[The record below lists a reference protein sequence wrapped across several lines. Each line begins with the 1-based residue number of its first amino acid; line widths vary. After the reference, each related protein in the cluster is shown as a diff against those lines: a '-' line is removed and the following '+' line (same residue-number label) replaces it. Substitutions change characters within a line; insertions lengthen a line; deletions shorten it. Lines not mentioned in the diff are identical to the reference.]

1 MLRKEELC
9 EFLAKSQVFTKD
21 GKSGM
26 VDPLDGT
33 EKKPMTL
40 PESDK
45 LADFKNSLD
54 FENRLK
60 NVSNTADYVQNTYI
74 NKNFFST

>member
-1 MLRKEELC
+1 
-9 EFLAKSQVFTKD
+9 
-21 GKSGM
+21 
-26 VDPLDGT
+26 
-33 EKKPMTL
+33 MTL

-74 NKNFFST
+74 SKNFFST

>member
-1 MLRKEELC
+1 
-9 EFLAKSQVFTKD
+9 
-21 GKSGM
+21 
-26 VDPLDGT
+26 
-33 EKKPMTL
+33 MTL

-60 NVSNTADYVQNTYI
+60 NVSNTADYVQNVYV

>member
-1 MLRKEELC
+1 
-9 EFLAKSQVFTKD
+9 
-21 GKSGM
+21 
-26 VDPLDGT
+26 
-33 EKKPMTL
+33 MTL

-45 LADFKNSLD
+45 LADFKNSLV

-60 NVSNTADYVQNTYI
+60 NVLNTADYVQNAYI

>member
-1 MLRKEELC
+1 
-9 EFLAKSQVFTKD
+9 
-21 GKSGM
+21 
-26 VDPLDGT
+26 
-33 EKKPMTL
+33 MTL

-45 LADFKNSLD
+45 LADFKNSPI

>member
-1 MLRKEELC
+1 MRKEELC
-9 EFLAKSQVFTKD
+9 EFLAKAQVFTKD

-26 VDPLDGT
+26 FDPLDGT
-33 EKKPMTL
+33 EKKTMTL

>member
-1 MLRKEELC
+1 
-9 EFLAKSQVFTKD
+9 
-21 GKSGM
+21 
-26 VDPLDGT
+26 
-33 EKKPMTL
+33 MTF

-60 NVSNTADYVQNTYI
+60 NVSNMADYVQNTYVNI
-74 NKNFFST
+74 NFFST

>member
-1 MLRKEELC
+1 
-9 EFLAKSQVFTKD
+9 
-21 GKSGM
+21 
-26 VDPLDGT
+26 
-33 EKKPMTL
+33 MTL

-54 FENRLK
+54 FENRLQ
-60 NVSNTADYVQNTYI
+60 NVSIMADFVQNTYI

>member
-1 MLRKEELC
+1 
-9 EFLAKSQVFTKD
+9 
-21 GKSGM
+21 
-26 VDPLDGT
+26 
-33 EKKPMTL
+33 MTL

-54 FENRLK
+54 FENRLQ
-60 NVSNTADYVQNTYI
+60 NVSITADFVQNTYI